1 MALSTMKVF
10 SDFLY
15 GAATEELA
23 QQVELFNAA
32 SGNTLILRSKSN
44 VGDYSNDI
52 SYGLIA
58 SLMRR
63 RNAYGS
69 GAVGA
74 VGIGQLD
81 QIGVKVAGGTAPIL
95 FEPQQFS
102 WIQRNPQEAGVVI
115 GAQVAKG
122 ILADQVNTALKAG
135 VAACSQTATHKVAAL
150 TAPNLASAVNTLF
163 GDRAQAI
170 KAWFVH
176 SLGFDAF
183 QQSVMS
189 STSFALAYSYGTV
202 NVFTDVSGRRLIVTD
217 SPSLYVAASPTST
230 VRALGLVENGIIVED
245 NGDYDSIVQELT
257 GNENLQRQFQAEY
270 TFNLKLKG
278 YQWDTTNGGK
288 SPTDAAIATQTNWD
302 QIATSVK
309 DTAGVLVSNV

>member
-32 SGNTLILRSKSN
+32 SANTLVLRTQAN
-44 VGDYSNDI
+44 VGDYSHDI

-58 SLMRR
+58 SMMRR
-63 RNAYGS
+63 RNAYGA
-69 GAVGA
+69 GAVSA
-74 VGIGQLD
+74 VNVGQID
-81 QIGVKVAGGTAPIL
+81 QIGVKVAGGTAPVL

-102 WIQRNPQEAGVVI
+102 WIQRSPQEAGVVI
-115 GAQVAKG
+115 GAQVARG
-122 ILADQVNTALKAG
+122 ILADQVNTAIKAA
-135 VAACSQTATHKVAAL
+135 VAACSQTATHKVAAI
-150 TAPNLASAVNTLF
+150 TTGGLAGAVNTVF
-163 GDRAQAI
+163 GDRASAVQ
-170 KAWFVH
+170 AWFVH
-176 SLGFDAF
+176 SAGMNAF
-183 QQSVMS
+183 QQSLIN
-189 STSFALAYSYGTV
+189 STSFALAYTYGTV
-202 NVFTDVSGRRLIVTD
+202 NVFTDAFGRRFVVTD
-217 SPSLYVAASPTST
+217 CPSLYVTSGSPA
-230 VRALGLVENGIIVED
+230 VIRALGLTTNGVIVED
-245 NGDYDSIVQELT
+245 NGDYDSVLQELT
-257 GNENLQRQFQAEY
+257 GNENIQRQFQAEY

-309 DTAGVLVSNV
+309 DTAGLLVSDS